1 MIRPDVAK
9 WEQTTDDLRRLA
21 TESAHV
27 RTRERFLALYTIA
40 LGQSNATLWA
50 QQIQRCDEC
59 VMAWVHKYNER
70 GPDAMTYRRTGG
82 SAPFCDPSRRANR
95 RNHPA
100 KRAEH
105 LRQPGSRMD
114 AEKASAVGGR
124 KGEKGGV
131 AIDVT
136 RHAARGGFELEAVQ
150 KAPRQTQSR

>member
-1 MIRPDVAK
+1 MIRPNVAK

-50 QQIQRCDEC
+50 QQTQRCDEC

-82 SAPFCDPSRRANR
+82 SAPF
-95 RNHPA
+95 
-100 KRAEH
+100 
-105 LRQPGSRMD
+105 LRPKWSSKSSKLFG
-114 AEKASAVGGR
+114 KASRTSTAFPAEDGR
-124 KGEKGGV
+124 
-131 AIDVT
+131 
-136 RHAARGGFELEAVQ
+136 
-150 KAPRQTQSR
+150 